1 MKEAIGHTER
11 DWTKGSIVGNLL
23 LLSWP
28 MVINEILW
36 AVGPTVDMIWVG
48 RLGAASIAGVGVAGI
63 VVMLLMAA
71 RMGLGQGTRAL
82 VSRFIGA
89 GDNMLANHVAQQ
101 AFVISGIYSVVMA
114 SIGILLAEPLLILF
128 GLEADVVHEGA
139 SYLRIQFIGSTA
151 MSFWMMAEMIM
162 YGSGDG
168 VTPMK
173 ISVIARLVHLVLD
186 PFLIFG
192 WWIFPRLGVSG
203 AALANIFAHITGT
216 ILGLWAL
223 FSGRTRLRIT
233 LKNFRLDL
241 NIIWRI
247 VKIGIPSSISGI
259 QRSIGNLALMWFIVP
274 FGTMAIAAHTLCQR
288 IEMIFFMLSFG
299 LGMAAGVLVGQNLG
313 AGQPERAEKSGWLAA
328 GLVTII
334 MVVGSVA
341 LLLWT
346 DGIVHIFTQEP
357 GLEEIVSTF
366 LRIAAVGYLVI
377 GFTSVMMQ
385 GISGA
390 GDTLPPMVISVS
402 MVWLLQLP
410 LAFLLP
416 RITNL
421 GVLGIRWAMVVAMV
435 TGAVAYAI
443 YFKLGRWKQKKV

>member
-1 MKEAIGHTER
+1 MDSTER
-11 DWTKGSIVGNLL
+11 DWTKGSIVRNLF

-28 MVINEILW
+28 MIINEILW
-36 AVGPTVDMIWVG
+36 ALGPTVDMIWMG
-48 RLGAASIAGVGVAGI
+48 RLGSASIAGVGVAGI

-71 RMGLGQGTRAL
+71 RMGLSQGTRAL
-82 VSRFIGA
+82 VSRFVGA
-89 GDNMLANHVAQQ
+89 GDRMLANHVAQQ
-101 AFVISGIYSVVMA
+101 AFVISGIYSVVVA
-114 SIGILLAEPLLILF
+114 SIGVIFAKPMLILF
-128 GLEADVVHEGA
+128 GLEPDVVHEGA
-139 SYLRIQFIGSTA
+139 AYLRIQFVGSTA

-173 ISVIARLVHLVLD
+173 ISVIARVVHLVLD

-216 ILGLWAL
+216 TLGLWVL

-233 LKNFRLDL
+233 LKKFRLDL
-241 NIIWRI
+241 NMIWRI

-259 QRSIGNLALMWFIVP
+259 QRSFGNLALMWFIVP
-274 FGTMAIAAHTLCQR
+274 FGTLAIAAHTLCQR

-313 AGQPERAEKSGWLAA
+313 AGQPGRAEKSGWLAA

-334 MVVGSVA
+334 MLIGSA
-341 LLLWT
+341 SLLLWT
-346 DGIVHIFTQEP
+346 DSIVNIFTPEP
-357 GLEEIVSTF
+357 DLNEIASTF
-366 LRIAAVGYLVI
+366 LRVAAVGYLVI

-402 MVWLLQLP
+402 MIWLLQLP
-410 LAFLLP
+410 LAYLLP
-416 RITNL
+416 QITNL
-421 GVLGIRWAMVVAMV
+421 GILGIRWAIVIAMV
-435 TGAVAYAI
+435 GGAIAYAI
-443 YFKLGRWKQKKV
+443 YFKLGRWKLKKV

>member
-1 MKEAIGHTER
+1 MI
-11 DWTKGSIVGNLL
+11 
-23 LLSWP
+23 
-28 MVINEILW
+28 INEILW

-71 RMGLGQGTRAL
+71 RMGLSQGTRAM
-82 VSRFIGA
+82 VSRFVGA
-89 GDNMLANHVAQQ
+89 GDNKLANHVAQQ
-101 AFVISGIYSVVMA
+101 AFVISGIYSVVVA
-114 SIGILLAEPLLILF
+114 SIGIPLAEPLLILF

-139 SYLRIQFIGSTA
+139 SYLRIQFVGSIA
-151 MSFWMMAEMIM
+151 MSFWMMTEMIM

-192 WWIFPRLGVSG
+192 WWIFPHLGVSG
-203 AALANIFAHITGT
+203 AALANIFAHSTGT
-216 ILGLWAL
+216 ALGLWAL

-233 LKNFRLDL
+233 LKKFRLDL

-247 VKIGIPSSISGI
+247 VKIGIPASISGI
-259 QRSIGNLALMWFIVP
+259 QRSIGNLALMWFLVP

-313 AGQPERAEKSGWLAA
+313 ARQPERAEKSGWLAA

-334 MVVGSVA
+334 MVVGSVT

-346 DGIVHIFTQEP
+346 DSIVHIFTQEP

-385 GISGA
+385 SISGA
-390 GDTLPPMVISVS
+390 GDTLPPMVISLS

-416 RITNL
+416 RITNM
-421 GVLGIRWAMVVAMV
+421 GVLGVRWAIVVALV
-435 TGAVAYAI
+435 AGAVAYAI
-443 YFKLGRWKQKKV
+443 YFKLGRWKRKNV

>member
-1 MKEAIGHTER
+1 MI
-11 DWTKGSIVGNLL
+11 
-23 LLSWP
+23 
-28 MVINEILW
+28 INEILW
-36 AVGPTVDMIWVG
+36 ALGPTVDMIWVG
-48 RLGAASIAGVGVAGI
+48 RLGSASIAGVGVAGI

-71 RMGLGQGTRAL
+71 RMGLSQGTRAM
-82 VSRFIGA
+82 VSRFVGA
-89 GDNMLANHVAQQ
+89 GDNQLANLVAQQ
-101 AFVISGIYSVVMA
+101 AFVISGIYSVVVA
-114 SIGILLAEPLLILF
+114 SIGILLAEPLLVLF
-128 GLEADVVHEGA
+128 GLEVDVVREGA
-139 SYLRIQFIGSTA
+139 SYLRIQFIGAMA

-173 ISVIARLVHLVLD
+173 ISFIARIIHLVLD

-203 AALANIFAHITGT
+203 AALANIFTHCTGT
-216 ILGLWAL
+216 VLGLWAL

-247 VKIGIPSSISGI
+247 VKIGIPASISGI

-274 FGTMAIAAHTLCQR
+274 FGTLAIAAHTLCQR
-288 IEMIFFMLSFG
+288 LEMIFFMLSFG

-313 AGQPERAEKSGWLAA
+313 AKQPDRAEKSGWLAS

-334 MVVGSVA
+334 MVAGSGT

-346 DGIVHIFTQEP
+346 DSVVHIFTQDP
-357 GLEEIVSTF
+357 GLEEIAGTF

-390 GDTLPPMVISVS
+390 GDTIPPMVISVS

-416 RITNL
+416 RITDL
-421 GVLGIRWAMVVAMV
+421 GVLGVRWAMVVSMV
-435 TGAVAYAI
+435 AGAVAYAM
-443 YFKLGRWKQKKV
+443 YFKLGRWKQKQV